1 MTKTEAEDRAA
12 TLNREH
18 PDRGLYRW
26 IARPGAEDWQV
37 ARVEIPGGKRL
48 HPLHG
53 TVEAKPQ
60 PSPSDDPRTA
70 YDKNVGGPWV
80 GGI

>member
-1 MTKTEAEDRAA
+1 MTRAEADDRSAV
-12 TLNREH
+12 LNREH

-26 IARPGAEDWQV
+26 IARADGSEWQV
-37 ARVEIPGGKRL
+37 ARVTIPGGTRL

-60 PSPSDDPRTA
+60 PSPADDPRTTF
-70 YDKNVGGPWV
+70 DKNVGGPWAP
-80 GGI
+80 GL

>member
-1 MTKTEAEDRAA
+1 MTRAEAEDKAA

-26 IARPGAEDWQV
+26 IARVESDDWQV
-37 ARVEIPGGKRL
+37 ARVSIPGGVRL
-48 HPLHG
+48 HPLH
-53 TVEAKPQ
+53 EAVATKPQ
-60 PSPSDDPRTA
+60 PSPADDPRPL

-80 GGI
+80 GGV